1 MRTAAILTSLV
12 MILAACGESGSSG
25 DGLPDALAFEF
36 TRTDAGDPLGAA
48 EVDAFTRK
56 LTGFWKQVGFFP
68 WVLRISHGVH
78 ESTGKRDYMVWWSG
92 VNAYREGDQ
101 VRFFHHDPDGGGHN
115 IMIPTPRL
123 LAATLG
129 GYMLT
134 GDPQMAE
141 VAEQYCKGITATM
154 LGMVYDEN
162 DAIDW
167 LAARNIAT
175 ISHTYQTQEGYTKE
189 VDYTGWHTEYE
200 HWNTCRFEYQN
211 NPHWGSVWVTNMR
224 SKDDVPHLFMAVPFL
239 TYAASR
245 AESPDVKEACAE
257 TLEHMTAFAKDIVD
271 QGYRIRS
278 KDKDGVP
285 FIPGYTGDEEK
296 DQAAGDLASFVMWE
310 ELIENGECNAKRTSA
325 LIGYGDGREL
335 DCGRAAGNLY
345 EDMAVQAHYYN
356 HDIIRFFHS
365 AHVANALINHDDTA
379 ARELLEGMAERI
391 DGYMQT
397 TDAELPEDR
406 SRSEW
411 ERDIVQLAVR
421 AAAYGYP
428 LTSEEARLIQTYW
441 NTGVDEYSTFEY
453 WNLWAPEHEDG
464 QLPYRP
470 ADWRDEER
478 WPGIEDMVLPLEYCW
493 SPLKNPAGAQF
504 INCDIVAD
512 PSQW

>member
-1 MRTAAILTSLV
+1 MKRTAILLV
-12 MILAACGESGSSG
+12 LTLAACGESGNGSG
-25 DGLPDALAFEF
+25 DGLPDELAFEF
-36 TRTDAGDPLGAA
+36 TRTDVGDPLGAS
-48 EVDAFTRK
+48 EVEAFTRK

-92 VNAYREGDQ
+92 VDAYREGDT
-101 VRFFHHDPDGGGHN
+101 VRFYHHDPDGGGHN
-115 IMIPTPRL
+115 IMIPTPRML
-123 LAATLG
+123 SSALG

-162 DAIDW
+162 DTIDF

-175 ISHTYQTQEGYTKE
+175 IDHTYQTQEGYTKQI
-189 VDYTGWHTEYE
+189 DYSGWHTSYE
-200 HWNTCRFEYQN
+200 HWNTCRFNYPD
-211 NPHWGSVWVTNMR
+211 NPYWGSVWVTNMR
-224 SKDDVPHLFMAVPFL
+224 SKDDVPHLFMAVPFI

-278 KDKDGVP
+278 KDENGVP

-296 DQAAGDLASFVMWE
+296 DQAAGDLASFVMWD
-310 ELIENGECNAKRTSA
+310 ELIEDAECNAKRTSA

-335 DCGRAAGNLY
+335 DCGKAAGNAY
-345 EDMAVQAHYYN
+345 EDMAVQTHYYN

-365 AHVANALINHDDTA
+365 AHIANALINHDNTA
-379 ARELLEGMAERI
+379 AKELLMGMAERI
-391 DGYMQT
+391 DGYLDT
-397 TDAELPEDR
+397 PDAELPSDR

-411 ERDIVQLAVR
+411 ENDIVQLAIR

-428 LTSEEARLIQTYW
+428 LTSREARIIHEKW
-441 NTGVDEYSTFEY
+441 GMGVDEYSAWEY
-453 WNLWAPEHEDG
+453 WDLWSPDHADG
-464 QLPYRP
+464 RLPIRP
-470 ADWRDEER
+470 WNGNNGDR
-478 WPGIEDMVLPLEYCW
+478 WAHIEDMVLPLEYCF

-504 INCDIVAD
+504 VDCDIIAD
-512 PSQW
+512 PAQW